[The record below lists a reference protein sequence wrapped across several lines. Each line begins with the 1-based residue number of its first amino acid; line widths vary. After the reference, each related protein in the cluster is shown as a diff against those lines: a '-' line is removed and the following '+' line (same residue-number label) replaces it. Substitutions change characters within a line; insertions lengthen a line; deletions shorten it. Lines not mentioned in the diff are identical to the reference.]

1 MIFYRFAHAVVWGA
15 CKMCFRMKI
24 IGKEHVPKQG
34 AFVAAPSHRSYIDT
48 PFCAF
53 VTRRRIRFMGKQELF
68 RNKFGA
74 WLFGALG
81 AFPVARGTVD
91 RSALREARGV
101 LERGEPL
108 AIFPEGTRRTG
119 PVIGELF
126 EGAAYLATKAGVPI
140 VPVGIGG
147 SEEILARGAKF
158 PRFKRVVV
166 VVGEPMQPPARD
178 ANRVE
183 IAALTERLHRE
194 LQALFDEAQVLAG
207 G

>member
-1 MIFYRFAHAVVWGA
+1 MIFYRFAHAVVWGV
-15 CKMCFRMKI
+15 CKVSFRLKI
-24 IGKEHVPKQG
+24 IGKAQVPKRG
-34 AFVAAPSHRSYIDT
+34 AFVAAPSHRSYVDT

-53 VTRRRIRFMGKQELF
+53 ITRRRIRFMGKQELF
-68 RNKFGA
+68 RNKFAA

-91 RSALREARGV
+91 RSALREARAG

-119 PVIGELF
+119 PEIGELF

-178 ANRVE
+178 ASRVE
-183 IAALTERLHRE
+183 IAALTERLQRE
-194 LQALFDEAQVLAG
+194 LQALFDEAQALAHR
-207 G
+207 

>member
-1 MIFYRFAHAVVWGA
+1 MIFYRFAHAVVWGV
-15 CKMCFRMKI
+15 CKMCFRVKI
-24 IGKEHVPKQG
+24 IGKERVPKQG
-34 AFVAAPSHRSYIDT
+34 AFVAAPSHRSYVDT

-91 RSALREARGV
+91 RSALREARAV

-166 VVGEPMQPPARD
+166 VVGEPLQPPARG

-183 IAALTERLHRE
+183 IAALTERLHRV
-194 LQALFDEAQVLAG
+194 LQELFDEAQVLARG
-207 G
+207 